1 MSQID
6 SVCLYQTRTPEF
18 IASISNCTNIPTLK
32 GSLYHIVVA
41 TSLDKKEALNI
52 IVHKMEVV
60 VVDKISE
67 LPEPL
72 LQYILSF
79 LPIKQVVQSSTLSKR
94 WNHVCSTIP
103 VLEFDKSFFESKLW
117 CQDTK
122 KTCEIQRKRVELY
135 HFVEQNLLS
144 RRRQGLSI
152 KKFTLAV
159 YLSTPKSVSRV
170 DRWIEYVVNSDF
182 EELNLDFQRFKWK
195 WKRYYPLPQ
204 NILLAKSITV
214 LRLKAFAGCPV
225 IEDIGI
231 EDCSGLKYIQF
242 SGLPKVMAIELK
254 SNKGVETVELESS
267 NIYHVHIQQFEASKI
282 NLVPC
287 KNLKL
292 LMLGKLHI
300 TDSCFNYHISQL
312 PLIEYLSVY
321 WCDKLESIKISS
333 HRLKTLHIL
342 KCDKL
347 VEVEINTPMLC
358 KLSYLGGNTISFS
371 VTALA
376 YLSKATYQML
386 HSDAPWNVKK
396 IELLANLSNSKLL
409 ELLNISSMKDMVM
422 PKELRDTLSS
432 PSYKVK
438 QLMVQILKSFTAD
451 EFIEHVDNLLWISP
465 RLELLLITHGEWID
479 NKWYRETISFKF
491 SYEKPIL
498 RGESYSCCK
507 FLPDPYK
514 PPEFIASISN
524 CTNIP
529 TLKDMAI
536 PKELRAIVSI
546 LLWISPLLELL
557 LIKYGKWIDE
567 DKCYKTISFKFS

>member
-1 MSQID
+1 
-6 SVCLYQTRTPEF
+6 
-18 IASISNCTNIPTLK
+18 
-32 GSLYHIVVA
+32 
-41 TSLDKKEALNI
+41 
-52 IVHKMEVV
+52 MEV

-72 LQYILSF
+72 LHYILSF

-122 KTCEIQRKRVELY
+122 ETCEIQRKKVELY

-159 YLSTPKSVSRV
+159 CLSTPKSVSRV
-170 DRWIEYVVNSDF
+170 NRWIEYVVKSDV
-182 EELNLDFQRFKWK
+182 EELNLDFQTFKWK
-195 WKRYYPLPQ
+195 WKSYYPLPQ

-214 LRLKAFAGCPV
+214 LRLKACRLDSYFGDINLSSLKILSLYNVGTNDQIIQNLVAGCPV

-231 EDCSGLKYIQF
+231 ENCCGLKCIQF
-242 SGLPKVMAIELK
+242 SGLPKVKSIELK
-254 SNKGVETVELESS
+254 SNKGVETVELEAS

-347 VEVEINTPMLC
+347 VEVEINTPKLC

-396 IELLANLSNSKLL
+396 MELLANLSNSKLL
-409 ELLNISSMKDMVM
+409 ELLNINSTKDMVI
-422 PKELRDTLSS
+422 PKELRDIVSS
-432 PSYKVK
+432 PSYRVK
-438 QLMVQILKSFTAD
+438 QLKVEISKSFTTH
-451 EFIEHVDNLLWISP
+451 EFIELVDSLLWISP
-465 RLELLLITHGEWID
+465 RLELLLITYGEWID
-479 NKWYRETISFKF
+479 KNWYRETISFKF

-498 RGESYSCCK
+498 TGENYSCCK
-507 FLPDPYK
+507 FLPDPCWRQCLK
-514 PPEFIASISN
+514 SVTIEN
-524 CTNIP
+524 CREPANVETVKADKEILEKYFYENAKI
-529 TLKDMAI
+529 LESFQFN
-536 PKELRAIVSI
+536 PKVE
-546 LLWISPLLELL
+546 
-557 LIKYGKWIDE
+557 
-567 DKCYKTISFKFS
+567 

>member
-1 MSQID
+1 
-6 SVCLYQTRTPEF
+6 
-18 IASISNCTNIPTLK
+18 
-32 GSLYHIVVA
+32 
-41 TSLDKKEALNI
+41 
-52 IVHKMEVV
+52 
-60 VVDKISE
+60 
-67 LPEPL
+67 
-72 LQYILSF
+72 
-79 LPIKQVVQSSTLSKR
+79 
-94 WNHVCSTIP
+94 
-103 VLEFDKSFFESKLW
+103 
-117 CQDTK
+117 
-122 KTCEIQRKRVELY
+122 
-135 HFVEQNLLS
+135 
-144 RRRQGLSI
+144 
-152 KKFTLAV
+152 
-159 YLSTPKSVSRV
+159 
-170 DRWIEYVVNSDF
+170 
-182 EELNLDFQRFKWK
+182 
-195 WKRYYPLPQ
+195 
-204 NILLAKSITV
+204 
-214 LRLKAFAGCPV
+214 
-225 IEDIGI
+225 
-231 EDCSGLKYIQF
+231 
-242 SGLPKVMAIELK
+242 MAIELK

-507 FLPDPYK
+507 FLPDPCWRHCLK
-514 PPEFIASISN
+514 SVTIEN
-524 CTNIP
+524 CRAPANVETVKADKEILEKYFFENAKI
-529 TLKDMAI
+529 LESFQFN
-536 PKELRAIVSI
+536 PKVE
-546 LLWISPLLELL
+546 
-557 LIKYGKWIDE
+557 
-567 DKCYKTISFKFS
+567 

>member
-1 MSQID
+1 M
-6 SVCLYQTRTPEF
+6 
-18 IASISNCTNIPTLK
+18 
-32 GSLYHIVVA
+32 
-41 TSLDKKEALNI
+41 
-52 IVHKMEVV
+52 
-60 VVDKISE
+60 
-67 LPEPL
+67 
-72 LQYILSF
+72 
-79 LPIKQVVQSSTLSKR
+79 
-94 WNHVCSTIP
+94 
-103 VLEFDKSFFESKLW
+103 
-117 CQDTK
+117 
-122 KTCEIQRKRVELY
+122 ELY

-170 DRWIEYVVNSDF
+170 DRWIEYVVNSDV

-214 LRLKAFAGCPV
+214 LRLKACRLDSYFGDINLSSLKILSLYKVGTNDQIIQNLVAGCPV

-231 EDCSGLKYIQF
+231 EDCSGLKCIQF
-242 SGLPKVMAIELK
+242 SGLPKVKAIELK
-254 SNKGVETVELESS
+254 SNNGVETVELESS

-333 HRLKTLHIL
+333 HCLKTLHIL

-358 KLSYLGGNTISFS
+358 KLSYVGGNTISFS

-409 ELLNISSMKDMVM
+409 ELLNISSTKDMVI

-451 EFIEHVDNLLWISP
+451 EFIELVDNLLWISP
-465 RLELLLITHGEWID
+465 HLELLLITHGEWID
-479 NKWYRETISFKF
+479 KKWYRETISFKF

-498 RGESYSCCK
+498 RGENYSCCK
-507 FLPDPYK
+507 FLPDPCWRHCLK
-514 PPEFIASISN
+514 SVTIEN
-524 CTNIP
+524 CRAPANVETVKADKEILEKYFFENAKI
-529 TLKDMAI
+529 LESFQFN
-536 PKELRAIVSI
+536 PKVE
-546 LLWISPLLELL
+546 
-557 LIKYGKWIDE
+557 
-567 DKCYKTISFKFS
+567 